1 SRQWSHCAPHFA
13 ITAGAIII
21 ARDGQDRPPD
31 AAVESDHTASSRTTG
46 RPAAARRHRGTKHV
60 RSHKRCRGALTMNLP
75 STLLVPNQSVGAQH
89 GLREIWA
96 FLFVMGIAL
105 MLIGLAAISSS
116 VVATFATVLVFGM
129 LMLAGAIFQ
138 VITALWG
145 RSWRGFF
152 LHLLAGVLYLIA
164 GLFMIENPHE
174 TALSLTF
181 LVAACLLVGGILRI
195 GLSLAERFE
204 GWGWVLLNGV
214 VSVILGIGIWRQWPL
229 DGLWVI
235 GLFVGIEMVFSGLSW
250 AMLGLAV
257 RSGRRTVVS
266 A

>member
-1 SRQWSHCAPHFA
+1 M
-13 ITAGAIII
+13 
-21 ARDGQDRPPD
+21 
-31 AAVESDHTASSRTTG
+31 
-46 RPAAARRHRGTKHV
+46 
-60 RSHKRCRGALTMNLP
+60 TMNLP
-75 STLLVPNQSVGAQH
+75 STLLLANQGVGTPH

-96 FLFVMGIAL
+96 FLFGMGIAL
-105 MLIGLAAISSS
+105 MLLGLVAIGSS
-116 VVATFATVLVFGM
+116 VVATFATVLVFGV

-138 VITALWG
+138 VVTALWG

-164 GLFMIENPHE
+164 GLFMIENPLE
-174 TALSLTF
+174 AVLSLTF
-181 LVAACLLVGGILRI
+181 LIAACLLVGGILRI

-214 VSVILGIGIWRQWPL
+214 VSVMLGIGIWRQWPL

-235 GLFVGIEMVFSGLSW
+235 GLFVGIEMLFSGLSW
-250 AMLGLAV
+250 VMLGLSV
-257 RSGRRTVVS
+257 RSGRKAAVS